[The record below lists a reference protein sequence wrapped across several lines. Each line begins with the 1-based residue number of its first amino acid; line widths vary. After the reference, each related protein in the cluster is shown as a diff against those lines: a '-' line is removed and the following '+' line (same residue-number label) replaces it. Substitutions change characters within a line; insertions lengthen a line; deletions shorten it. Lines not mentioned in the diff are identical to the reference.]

1 MTDQSTYRVI
11 QWATGGVG
19 AEALKGILTHPR
31 LELVGVKA
39 FSADK
44 HGKDAGDL
52 CSMPRTGVI
61 ATTSFEEILALDAD
75 CVSYMPNLA
84 SLDEV
89 CALLR
94 SGKNVACSPFLFY
107 ARNLPDEQRAQLE
120 AACRAGNSSVHGTG
134 IHPGFAGMV
143 LPLAMSGLSRTVD
156 KVLIQERA
164 DWTFYDR
171 PKITF
176 DNMRFGAPPAEVG
189 MEKVPFLAFN
199 ATLFADQ
206 VRMLA
211 DAFGVPLERIDIEEE
226 ILAATEDHDII
237 CGRIEKGTVNA
248 QRYTWKGIVAGEPR
262 IEIQALWTV
271 GGAYP
276 EHWPA
281 PADGWTVTLEGE
293 PSVQLHGMTLASY
306 ENAAACN
313 IADHVHASEIATAMQ
328 VVNSIPAICA
338 AETGIRGTFEL
349 GNIYSGNGMRHL
361 LSESFL

>member
-1 MTDQSTYRVI
+1 MKEGKTFKVI

-19 AEALKGILTHPR
+19 AEALRGIIEHPQ

-39 FSADK
+39 FGSDK

-52 CSMPRTGVI
+52 CGVAPTGVV
-61 ATTSFEEILALDAD
+61 ATSSFEDILATDAD

-84 SLDEV
+84 SLDDV
-89 CALLR
+89 CQLLR

-107 ARNLPDEQRAQLE
+107 ARNLPDSERRQLVE
-120 AACRAGNSSVHGTG
+120 ACEAGNSSVYGTG

-164 DWTFYDR
+164 DWSFYDR

-176 DNMRFGAPPAEVG
+176 DNMRFGSPPDEVS
-189 MEKVPFLAFN
+189 MAKVPFLDFN
-199 ATLFADQ
+199 ARIFSDQ

-211 DAFGVPLERIDIEEE
+211 DAFGAPLDDIRIEEE
-226 ILAATEDHDII
+226 SLAASESYDII

-248 QRYTWKGIVAGEPR
+248 QRYVIQGIVKGEPR
-262 IEIQALWTV
+262 IEIQLLWTV
-271 GGAYP
+271 GGGYP
-276 EHWPA
+276 DHWQA
-281 PADGWTVTLEGE
+281 PADGWTVTLEGN
-293 PSVQLHGMTLASY
+293 PSIQLHGMTLASY
-306 ENAAACN
+306 ENAGNCS

-328 VVNSIPAICA
+328 VVNSIPALCE
-338 AETGIRGTFEL
+338 AEAGIRGAFEL
-349 GNIYSGNGMRHL
+349 GGVYSGTGMRHL
-361 LSESFL
+361 LS